1 MRLSIPTKI
10 FIAFSTVILIFTIVL
25 MLGIWRSQ
33 QLNAQSQAL
42 NQSIIPLALILSD
55 AQNDIK
61 SLNVALSESDPERLA
76 QTLQRVSL
84 ISVAPQ
90 HASSKLV
97 RALAMRERDAYKR
110 LEAIEQAKIEQVR
123 ERLAK
128 LITIADDLDQKTR
141 RLSRGLAE
149 HTATPTPISLDI
161 QALREEMRQDTE
173 TLDLG
178 ISRLRNDLRIT
189 SDITLLKMQ
198 ARERE
203 DLYVLGAMSIVA
215 LLFSIALLAIAL
227 RIVQPLRPL
236 TEGVKRIAT
245 GDYTPLPP
253 PSSSVLGKDELL
265 TLTEEFNFMA
275 RALATRDETLKS
287 QHAALLR
294 SERLATIGRMT
305 SLITHEVRNPLS
317 SIGLNAEMLQD
328 SLLDIPGEHKDEL
341 IDLLDTITNE
351 VDRLSE
357 ITEEYLVYA
366 RHPEPRPTRE
376 DVTSIL
382 EQLIDF
388 HTWEWEQLDVH
399 IAFQSDTPHCEALV
413 DANQL
418 RQALLNL
425 IKNAVEAS
433 PPGGTVDVQLSC
445 AHDTLDIT
453 ISDEGPG
460 IPGETLERIF
470 EPFFTDK
477 EQGTGLG
484 LPMTLQIIE
493 QHHGHLT
500 VENLPKQGARFT
512 ITLPLNIT

>member
-97 RALAMRERDAYKR
+97 RARAMSERDAFKR

-236 TEGVKRIAT
+236 TEGVKRII
-245 GDYTPLPP
+245 
-253 PSSSVLGKDELL
+253 SNRLG
-265 TLTEEFNFMA
+265 
-275 RALATRDETLKS
+275 
-287 QHAALLR
+287 
-294 SERLATIGRMT
+294 
-305 SLITHEVRNPLS
+305 
-317 SIGLNAEMLQD
+317 
-328 SLLDIPGEHKDEL
+328 
-341 IDLLDTITNE
+341 
-351 VDRLSE
+351 
-357 ITEEYLVYA
+357 
-366 RHPEPRPTRE
+366 
-376 DVTSIL
+376 
-382 EQLIDF
+382 
-388 HTWEWEQLDVH
+388 
-399 IAFQSDTPHCEALV
+399 
-413 DANQL
+413 
-418 RQALLNL
+418 
-425 IKNAVEAS
+425 
-433 PPGGTVDVQLSC
+433 
-445 AHDTLDIT
+445 
-453 ISDEGPG
+453 
-460 IPGETLERIF
+460 
-470 EPFFTDK
+470 
-477 EQGTGLG
+477 
-484 LPMTLQIIE
+484 
-493 QHHGHLT
+493 
-500 VENLPKQGARFT
+500 
-512 ITLPLNIT
+512 